1 MLEYNINRVVYLYL
15 RVIKSI
21 RFTNQWWLFFN
32 AYQGR
37 ILLAQGS
44 AIQNMFLKSMLSL
57 CLCM

>member
-37 ILLAQGS
+37 VLLA
-44 AIQNMFLKSMLSL
+44 
-57 CLCM
+57 